1 MSVYKDEKNG
11 TWRCIYRYTNW
22 KGERKQTQK
31 RGFRTKREA
40 QAWEREE
47 LLKQGAKLDMTFE
60 SFYDIYSNN
69 KKARVKE
76 STWEIK
82 GNLVRTKILPYFGQR
97 KIAEITPKDV
107 IAWQNEL
114 LKYRDEKGK
123 PYSGEYLRTIHA
135 QLSAIFNHAV
145 NFITRPIILQKGPE
159 GSKQRNRKKWRSGLR
174 RSI

>member
-82 GNLVRTKILPYFGQR
+82 GNLVGL
-97 KIAEITPKDV
+97 D
-107 IAWQNEL
+107 
-114 LKYRDEKGK
+114 
-123 PYSGEYLRTIHA
+123 
-135 QLSAIFNHAV
+135 SALFRA
-145 NFITRPIILQKGPE
+145 
-159 GSKQRNRKKWRSGLR
+159 KKNC
-174 RSI
+174 